1 MTNTIRA
8 DSITQAKA
16 VINERIKR
24 IDYINEKF
32 RTSYSGY
39 SDSTG
44 EQRGIAIVL
53 SLVTIALLFSAP
65 IVMRE
70 ICSAVGIAASSPQGA
85 IGVVALYT
93 ICLYAG
99 LNVWKIFIRLSHI
112 SQIDGYIA
120 ETTKV
125 RDSLSQLRDNID
137 SSIERISQRIESGN
151 VSIKPEKNY
160 DSQIDKFLGIAE
172 SYQADGNSALDR
184 SISVFYWISS
194 IAFLAAFIGIAA
206 APTAMAV
213 CNVFDISIN
222 EIILVAYVAIS
233 IGLFIWV
240 NVELYKKNKNGGAG
254 GFFSSIACAP
264 AGLAAV
270 WAICGIIALVIYV
283 FIICIVIGIVVGI
296 IAGLFNS

>member
-8 DSITQAKA
+8 DNITQAKA
-16 VINERIKR
+16 VINERITR

-70 ICSAVGIAASSPQGA
+70 ICSAVGMAVSSPQGA
-85 IGVVALYT
+85 IGVIALYT

-125 RDSLSQLRDNID
+125 RNHLSQLRDNVDSTID
-137 SSIERISQRIESGN
+137 GIARKIESGN
-151 VSIKPEKNY
+151 VTINPEENF
-160 DSQIDKFLGIAE
+160 DSQIEKYLGIAE
-172 SYQADGNSALDR
+172 SYHAEGNSALEKA
-184 SISVFYWISS
+184 INVFYWISS
-194 IAFLAAFIGIAA
+194 ISFLSAFIAISAS
-206 APTAMAV
+206 PTAMAV
-213 CNVFDISIN
+213 CSVFDVNIY
-222 EIILVAYVAIS
+222 EVILVAHILIS
-233 IGLFIWV
+233 IGAFIWV
-240 NVELYKKNKNGGAG
+240 NVELYKKSKNRGAG
-254 GFFSSIACAP
+254 GFFCSIASAP

-270 WAICGIIALVIYV
+270 WAICGIIALIIYV
-283 FIICIVIGIVVGI
+283 FIICIAIGIVVGV
-296 IAGLFNS
+296 IAALFNS